1 VSPSCRQSSGSLF
14 ALLRSNADFRR
25 LIGACAFSLTG
36 DWFAFV
42 ALSGF
47 VYHHT
52 GSAGW
57 TALLFAINSLPGV
70 LLFPL
75 IGPMTDRFD
84 RQHLRVACDLGSV
97 VPVIGLLIAFH
108 TGSVALALG
117 CLAALSVLASVAG
130 PIPEA
135 ALPNLVTSQELPLA
149 QTVIGSLYSAGLL
162 VGAGLGG
169 VVTATWGTSA
179 TLLIDGASFVVSA
192 LLVAKIKR
200 PFSSAM
206 STRRLRI
213 RADTAELWRFLR
225 TTPVASALM
234 WLTAGLRLC
243 YGMVGLLPL
252 YALERF
258 HVGDAGVGA
267 LYLAQGLGAVLGP
280 FVGRLLTG
288 GSTRRRLYV
297 AAAALATFG
306 LGYLLLAHST
316 HLGPGMAAALVGHIG
331 VGACAILA
339 LNGLQLTTPD
349 HLRGRVMVFVFS
361 LSSALQGVSTLAVAP
376 MAATIGMTDTTRLL
390 GAFAVFYAI
399 AWSIGSSRI
408 RAKRL
413 DAPRKGTF
421 EA

>member
-1 VSPSCRQSSGSLF
+1 M
-14 ALLRSNADFRR
+14 LRGNADVRR
-25 LIGACAFSLTG
+25 LIGACAFSLSG

-84 RQHLRVACDLGSV
+84 RQRLRVACDLGSV

-108 TGSVALALG
+108 AGSVALALG
-117 CLAALSVLASVAG
+117 CLAALSVLAAVAG

-135 ALPNLVTSQELPLA
+135 ALPNLVTSRELPLA

-169 VVTATWGTSA
+169 VVTAAWGTSA
-179 TLLIDGASFVVSA
+179 TLLIDGASFLVSA

-206 STRRLRI
+206 TTRRLRI

-252 YALERF
+252 YALDRF

-288 GSTRRRLYV
+288 SSTRRRLYV
-297 AAAALATFG
+297 ASAALATFG

-316 HLGPGMAAALVGHIG
+316 HLGPGMAAALLGHIG

-361 LSSALQGVSTLAVAP
+361 LSSALQGLSTLAVAP

-399 AWSIGSSRI
+399 TWSIGSTRI
-408 RAKRL
+408 RTKQL
-413 DAPRKGTF
+413 DAPH
-421 EA
+421 EAA

>member
-1 VSPSCRQSSGSLF
+1 MLPSCRPSSVP
-14 ALLRSNADFRR
+14 LRHNADFRR
-25 LIGACAFSLTG
+25 LFCACAFSLTG

-84 RQHLRVACDLGSV
+84 RRRLRVACDLGSV
-97 VPVIGLLIAFH
+97 IPVAGLLVAFH

-117 CLAALSVLASVAG
+117 CLASLSVLAAVSA

-135 ALPNLVTSQELPLA
+135 ALPNLVARRDLPLA
-149 QTVIGSLYSAGLL
+149 QTMIGSLYSAGLL

-169 VVTATWGTSA
+169 VVTAAWGTSA

-192 LLVAKIKR
+192 LLVARIER
-200 PFSSAM
+200 PLSSAV
-206 STRRLRI
+206 STRRLRVG
-213 RADTAELWRFLR
+213 ADTAELWRFLR
-225 TTPVASALM
+225 TAPVASALL
-234 WLTAGLRLC
+234 WLTAGLRLS

-252 YALERF
+252 YALDRF
-258 HVGDAGVGA
+258 HTGDAGTGA

-280 FVGRLLTG
+280 FAGRLLAG
-288 GSTRRRLYV
+288 HSHRRRLYV
-297 AAAALATFG
+297 AAAALAVFG

-316 HLGPGMAAALVGHIG
+316 GLGPGMAAAALGHLG

-349 HLRGRVMVFVFS
+349 HLRGRVMVLVFS
-361 LSSALQGVSTLAVAP
+361 LSAGLQGVSTLAVAP
-376 MAATIGMTDTTRLL
+376 MAATIGTADTTLVL
-390 GAFAVFYAI
+390 GAFAIAYAI
-399 AWSIGSSRI
+399 GWSVVVPVTSP
-408 RAKRL
+408 
-413 DAPRKGTF
+413 PRG
-421 EA
+421 AGPS

>member
-1 VSPSCRQSSGSLF
+1 MLPSCRPSSVSL
-14 ALLRSNADFRR
+14 RHNADFLR
-25 LIGACAFSLTG
+25 LFCACAFSLTG

-84 RQHLRVACDLGSV
+84 RRRLRVACDLGAV
-97 VPVIGLLIAFH
+97 VPVVGLLVAFH
-108 TGSVALALG
+108 AGSVGVALG
-117 CLAALSVLASVAG
+117 CLAVLSVLAAVSG

-135 ALPNLVTSQELPLA
+135 ALPNLVAGRDLPLA
-149 QTVIGSLYSAGLL
+149 QTLIGSLYSAGLL

-169 VVTATWGTSA
+169 VVTAAWGTSA
-179 TLLIDGASFVVSA
+179 TLLVDGVSFVVSA
-192 LLVAKIKR
+192 LLVARIER
-200 PFSSAM
+200 PLSSAVA
-206 STRRLRI
+206 TGRLRV
-213 RADTAELWRFLR
+213 RADAAELWRFLR
-225 TTPVASALM
+225 TTPVASALL
-234 WLTAGLRLC
+234 WLTAGLRLS

-252 YALERF
+252 FALDRF
-258 HVGDAGVGA
+258 HAGDAGTGA

-280 FVGRLLTG
+280 FAGRLLAG
-288 GSTRRRLYV
+288 RSHRRRLYV
-297 AAAALATFG
+297 AGAALAVFG

-316 HLGPGMAAALVGHIG
+316 GLGQGMAAAVLGHVG

-349 HLRGRVMVFVFS
+349 HLRGRVMVLVFS
-361 LSSALQGVSTLAVAP
+361 LSAGLQGVSTLAVAP
-376 MAATIGMTDTTRLL
+376 MAATVGTTGTTLLL
-390 GAFAVFYAI
+390 GAFAVAYAI
-399 AWSIGSSRI
+399 GWSVVVSMTGP
-408 RAKRL
+408 
-413 DAPRKGTF
+413 PRG
-421 EA
+421 AAAG